1 MSVEDIIKSRQRALK
16 DLHEAGWNYPN
27 DFRRDALA
35 SALHDGYGAASADD
49 LTAAAVSVRIAGRV
63 MSRRVMG
70 KAAFLHVQDMSG
82 RMQVYLKKE
91 ELPDGV
97 YDAARKFDL
106 GDIIGIGGDLFR
118 TRAGELSIRAVE
130 VHLLSKSLLPLPEK
144 FHGLTDREERYRR
157 RYLDLIANEDS
168 RRVFTVRA
176 EVIRSLRSFLHA
188 QGFMEV
194 ETPMM
199 QVLPGGAVAR
209 PFVTHHNSLDMDLY
223 LRVAPELY
231 LKRLLIGGM
240 EKVFELNRCFR
251 NEGLS
256 VRHNPEFT
264 LLEFYQA
271 YIDYQDMMRLVEDM
285 LRELVQTVAGETKP
299 QNEAG
304 VPDLSVPFRRLGL
317 RAAVLEHNPTIK
329 EEDLNDADKLRGIID
344 HLNIPV
350 APSAGPGAME
360 CALFEKTVEA
370 ELIQPTFIT
379 DYPAEVSP
387 LARRHSDRPHL
398 TERFECFIG
407 GREVANGFSELNDP
421 AEQAGRFKEQDRQ
434 RAGGDEEAMRYDE
447 EFITAMEYGMPPAAG
462 AGIGVDRL
470 VMILTGSPSIRDVV
484 LFPHLRPRSDR

>member
-35 SALHDGYGAASADD
+35 SELHDGYGAASADD

-97 YDAARKFDL
+97 YDTARKFDL

-168 RRVFTVRA
+168 RRTFTVRA

-285 LRELVQTVAGETKP
+285 LRELVQTVAGESHP
-299 QNEAG
+299 QNKEG

-317 RAAVLEHNPTIK
+317 RAAVLEHNPTITGGGP
-329 EEDLNDADKLRGIID
+329 ERCGQTAR
-344 HLNIPV
+344 HHQ
-350 APSAGPGAME
+350 PSQHP
-360 CALFEKTVEA
+360 
-370 ELIQPTFIT
+370 
-379 DYPAEVSP
+379 
-387 LARRHSDRPHL
+387 RRAVCR
-398 TERFECFIG
+398 
-407 GREVANGFSELNDP
+407 
-421 AEQAGRFKEQDRQ
+421 
-434 RAGGDEEAMRYDE
+434 
-447 EFITAMEYGMPPAAG
+447 
-462 AGIGVDRL
+462 
-470 VMILTGSPSIRDVV
+470 TGSDGM
-484 LFPHLRPRSDR
+484 RSV